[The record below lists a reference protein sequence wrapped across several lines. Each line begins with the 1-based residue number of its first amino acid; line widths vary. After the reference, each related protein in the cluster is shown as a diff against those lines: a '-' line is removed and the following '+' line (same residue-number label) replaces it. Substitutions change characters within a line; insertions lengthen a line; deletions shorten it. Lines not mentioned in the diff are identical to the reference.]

1 MTPNSHS
8 SNRITLIRH
17 GPWRKLKR
25 DIIKDGFRSDY
36 AYMCRN
42 EDDPKFGLWFKSAD
56 GRKAVI
62 RHDSVTIFEK
72 EITNEAAA
80 LSTERIS
87 VDAQK
92 SA

>member
-1 MTPNSHS
+1 MTLNLHS

-42 EDDPKFGLWFKSAD
+42 EDDPKFGLWFKNVD

-80 LSTERIS
+80 LSTERTG